1 MKYKTCMVTLMMAV
15 FIFSVSL
22 ACAADTN
29 DTSIVIEEDNL
40 LSLNDDE
47 ILTSE
52 EKNLLVQTDD
62 NETVRTETDEFTDES
77 QKDILASED
86 CDGSLGADDN
96 EDVIGASTKTYTDL
110 FNLIYS
116 NGEDTPATI
125 SLNCNYEFNND
136 YNRVYHGGINIK
148 KNVVIYGNGYTID
161 GKNIMGHFTL
171 AKTATLTIY
180 NLNLINGVRDDRSTP
195 TVGTYGSSILVPT
208 GTKLI
213 AQNCNFTNC
222 NALAGGAIF
231 IFSGNTAVTLTN
243 CIFSNN
249 RATSGFEDDDN
260 GGGAICGSPDT
271 LTVTGCIFR
280 NNYAATDGGAI
291 AVGGSTLNIRDST
304 FFGNSVGSDES
315 GGAAVATFSCPA
327 VTIENSRFDNN
338 IITPSNGVGA
348 VYLEN
353 STTMTISNS
362 NFTNNN
368 VKGIGGALAVQKG
381 GKLNIIRS
389 MFKNNTAN
397 RGGAICLQDI
407 DVNVQNSNFIENNA
421 LLYSGGA
428 IHCFVG
434 VYLTITKSN
443 FNKNKAS
450 AGNGAGIYTESKL
463 NVLESSFIDNN
474 ALRGSAIC
482 INNNPVAS
490 IMDSNFT
497 NNNAVYGGA
506 VYASA
511 TLEIKRSRFDN
522 NKVSGTGAK
531 GGAIINFGNLKI
543 DGTTFNNNKAVGSSS
558 SGGAIHSS
566 NSLNIQNSV
575 FAGSEA
581 SFGGAI
587 YLESHDGSFIYSSN
601 FTNNKA
607 GTGGAIYTFANL
619 NVSGSSFDNNKAT
632 NSGAGAIYASKTTY
646 LSVINSNFNG
656 NDAYNNGGA
665 MYVLQTTNLIIINS
679 NFVNHKTREL
689 GGTIYAQEITNFNVK
704 YSGFKN
710 SEARV
715 GAGLYIRLCSNSN
728 VEYSYFKN
736 NTADSQGIIY
746 VLDSD
751 FTINHSNVTDNE
763 VGSGSLTCIGN
774 KCNVNDVNFANNYAS
789 VMGGSISIMSSD
801 LTVIGSR
808 FDNNEAKAYGGVI
821 YAVEGAKII
830 IKTSNFTSNTATGG
844 GAIYANASS
853 LNIDKSNF
861 ISNSGVMGGSIMV
874 CYSADFIISKSVFN
888 NNRVNYVNGTI
899 IHGGAIFIMNSVL
912 KINGSE
918 FNDNYAKLDGGAIFA
933 TSSSTLDIV
942 GSVFNNNEASRDG
955 GAIHANI
962 KLNVVGSDFTNNK
975 AERYAGAIYS
985 VSAPAFEIKSST
997 FDNNYALAGGATFIY
1012 GQNLLMSNNV
1022 FKNNRARYSG
1032 GAIYHFKGSSKLS
1045 LSYTNFTTNHAGQDG
1060 GAIFSTDAT
1069 LNVDHAIFNHN
1080 DLKGIYANTGL
1091 VSNSIFMETDVVG
1104 GISESGNT
1112 HYTPSN
1118 FTFGFIPDSIKGN
1131 SITLTLMES
1140 HKFNGTVTVKMGTK
1154 SYTVSLQN
1162 GAGSRVVSD
1171 LDVGTYKA
1179 ILNFP
1184 QTGEFFSSYSESNEF
1199 KVRYQTAFSIDSIS
1213 DSIVGEEITLKVM
1226 ETNGYTGIVSVK
1238 IGENSYSVTLNNG
1251 VGTTR
1256 VRFSAPGN
1264 YKAVIDFEATS
1275 QYTSAHAESN
1285 QFSVKYASEFTIA
1298 HISDSLVGQ
1307 TIMLNVS
1314 EVNGYTGTVTVKIG
1328 EKSYSVTLNNGNG
1341 IASVSDLSVGTYKAV
1356 INFEGTAQYTSSNAQ
1371 SNEFSVKYN
1380 STFIFESISD
1390 ALLGETLSIKVT
1402 ETNRYTGDVYVKI
1415 GGKSYKVS
1423 LNSGEGTATVSDL
1436 GVGTYK
1442 ATIDFEGTSQYV
1454 PARAESN
1461 LFTVKY
1467 NSTFEIGFIPTIIY
1481 GDSIVIGITESN
1493 HLSGIVTISVGTFT
1507 DTVELV
1513 NGVGHK
1519 TINPNLAVGKYRV
1532 VLNYNGSDEFVPAT
1546 CQSNEF
1552 TVKYLSF
1559 IDLND
1564 LIANGGSEII
1574 LEHDYA
1580 YDDEYDRQF
1589 INGIPIA
1596 KNVIVNGK
1604 GHFIDGRGLARIFD
1618 ISNDAQ
1624 VTLENITLIN
1634 GKAEYGGAIYAS
1646 NGTALIVVNSNFE
1659 NNAATGEAGAIYSE
1673 GVLNIS
1679 GSLFKNNVDAKGIGV
1694 KADNGEITNS
1704 TFIGNDVSGDITIS
1718 PESQIQI
1725 DPSFVIS
1732 TIPDFTAG
1740 SSITISVTESH
1751 GLNGTVVVTIGS
1763 GSYVIDIKNGKG
1775 SKTVTPNLAA
1785 GSYKA
1790 TLTFT
1795 KSGKFNSASA
1805 VSNQFTVKAKP
1816 QPKPV
1821 KTTPKLIAGKKTFKL
1836 KVKVKKYVATLKT
1849 TKGKPIKNVKLTL
1862 KVKGK
1867 TYSAKTNKKGVVTF
1881 KIKNLKK
1888 KGKFT
1893 AVVKFAGNKDY
1904 NKVSKKVKIT
1914 VK

>member
-1 MKYKTCMVTLMMAV
+1 
-15 FIFSVSL
+15 
-22 ACAADTN
+22 
-29 DTSIVIEEDNL
+29 
-40 LSLNDDE
+40 
-47 ILTSE
+47 
-52 EKNLLVQTDD
+52 
-62 NETVRTETDEFTDES
+62 
-77 QKDILASED
+77 
-86 CDGSLGADDN
+86 
-96 EDVIGASTKTYTDL
+96 
-110 FNLIYS
+110 
-116 NGEDTPATI
+116 
-125 SLNCNYEFNND
+125 
-136 YNRVYHGGINIK
+136 
-148 KNVVIYGNGYTID
+148 
-161 GKNIMGHFTL
+161 
-171 AKTATLTIY
+171 
-180 NLNLINGVRDDRSTP
+180 
-195 TVGTYGSSILVPT
+195 
-208 GTKLI
+208 
-213 AQNCNFTNC
+213 
-222 NALAGGAIF
+222 
-231 IFSGNTAVTLTN
+231 
-243 CIFSNN
+243 
-249 RATSGFEDDDN
+249 
-260 GGGAICGSPDT
+260 
-271 LTVTGCIFR
+271 
-280 NNYAATDGGAI
+280 
-291 AVGGSTLNIRDST
+291 
-304 FFGNSVGSDES
+304 
-315 GGAAVATFSCPA
+315 
-327 VTIENSRFDNN
+327 
-338 IITPSNGVGA
+338 
-348 VYLEN
+348 
-353 STTMTISNS
+353 
-362 NFTNNN
+362 
-368 VKGIGGALAVQKG
+368 
-381 GKLNIIRS
+381 
-389 MFKNNTAN
+389 
-397 RGGAICLQDI
+397 
-407 DVNVQNSNFIENNA
+407 
-421 LLYSGGA
+421 
-428 IHCFVG
+428 
-434 VYLTITKSN
+434 
-443 FNKNKAS
+443 
-450 AGNGAGIYTESKL
+450 
-463 NVLESSFIDNN
+463 
-474 ALRGSAIC
+474 
-482 INNNPVAS
+482 
-490 IMDSNFT
+490 
-497 NNNAVYGGA
+497 
-506 VYASA
+506 
-511 TLEIKRSRFDN
+511 
-522 NKVSGTGAK
+522 
-531 GGAIINFGNLKI
+531 
-543 DGTTFNNNKAVGSSS
+543 
-558 SGGAIHSS
+558 
-566 NSLNIQNSV
+566 
-575 FAGSEA
+575 
-581 SFGGAI
+581 
-587 YLESHDGSFIYSSN
+587 
-601 FTNNKA
+601 
-607 GTGGAIYTFANL
+607 
-619 NVSGSSFDNNKAT
+619 
-632 NSGAGAIYASKTTY
+632 
-646 LSVINSNFNG
+646 
-656 NDAYNNGGA
+656 
-665 MYVLQTTNLIIINS
+665 
-679 NFVNHKTREL
+679 
-689 GGTIYAQEITNFNVK
+689 
-704 YSGFKN
+704 
-710 SEARV
+710 
-715 GAGLYIRLCSNSN
+715 
-728 VEYSYFKN
+728 
-736 NTADSQGIIY
+736 
-746 VLDSD
+746 
-751 FTINHSNVTDNE
+751 
-763 VGSGSLTCIGN
+763 
-774 KCNVNDVNFANNYAS
+774 
-789 VMGGSISIMSSD
+789 
-801 LTVIGSR
+801 
-808 FDNNEAKAYGGVI
+808 
-821 YAVEGAKII
+821 
-830 IKTSNFTSNTATGG
+830 
-844 GAIYANASS
+844 
-853 LNIDKSNF
+853 
-861 ISNSGVMGGSIMV
+861 
-874 CYSADFIISKSVFN
+874 
-888 NNRVNYVNGTI
+888 
-899 IHGGAIFIMNSVL
+899 
-912 KINGSE
+912 
-918 FNDNYAKLDGGAIFA
+918 
-933 TSSSTLDIV
+933 
-942 GSVFNNNEASRDG
+942 
-955 GAIHANI
+955 
-962 KLNVVGSDFTNNK
+962 
-975 AERYAGAIYS
+975 
-985 VSAPAFEIKSST
+985 
-997 FDNNYALAGGATFIY
+997 
-1012 GQNLLMSNNV
+1012 
-1022 FKNNRARYSG
+1022 
-1032 GAIYHFKGSSKLS
+1032 
-1045 LSYTNFTTNHAGQDG
+1045 
-1060 GAIFSTDAT
+1060 
-1069 LNVDHAIFNHN
+1069 
-1080 DLKGIYANTGL
+1080 
-1091 VSNSIFMETDVVG
+1091 
-1104 GISESGNT
+1104 
-1112 HYTPSN
+1112 
-1118 FTFGFIPDSIKGN
+1118 
-1131 SITLTLMES
+1131 
-1140 HKFNGTVTVKMGTK
+1140 
-1154 SYTVSLQN
+1154 
-1162 GAGSRVVSD
+1162 
-1171 LDVGTYKA
+1171 
-1179 ILNFP
+1179 
-1184 QTGEFFSSYSESNEF
+1184 
-1199 KVRYQTAFSIDSIS
+1199 
-1213 DSIVGEEITLKVM
+1213 
-1226 ETNGYTGIVSVK
+1226 
-1238 IGENSYSVTLNNG
+1238 
-1251 VGTTR
+1251 
-1256 VRFSAPGN
+1256 
-1264 YKAVIDFEATS
+1264 
-1275 QYTSAHAESN
+1275 
-1285 QFSVKYASEFTIA
+1285 
-1298 HISDSLVGQ
+1298 
-1307 TIMLNVS
+1307 MLNVS

-1564 LIANGGSEII
+1564 LIANGGSEIV